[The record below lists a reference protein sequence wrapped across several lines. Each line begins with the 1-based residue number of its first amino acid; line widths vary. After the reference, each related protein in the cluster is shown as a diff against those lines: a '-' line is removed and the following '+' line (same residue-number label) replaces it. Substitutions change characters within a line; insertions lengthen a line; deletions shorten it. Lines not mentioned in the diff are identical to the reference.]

1 MRGFSLCLLLI
12 AGSYGLP
19 QGYSRPNHGGNG
31 CGGSGNCGGGGNGGH
46 IGGGGRRPNH
56 GGNGCGGGGNG
67 NCGGGGNG
75 GSGGR
80 RPNHGGNGGGNSNQG
95 NGGANAGFGNLPD
108 GCRIEFQTVHSI
120 EEIENEEN
128 VCTPYTVTIQQRK
141 CSPYQ
146 DRECKNVPKQVCKTT
161 FEEVCQNLWRDREET
176 YTEDVCTTNNVR
188 TCQQHWKTYP
198 NGDKKWEDNPETCQ
212 DLPETKCAP
221 VQKKRNKPEQYRDC
235 KQVPNENC
243 YTEQVEECY
252 DVTKQ
257 RCRNVPVQV
266 QKQKCEIVHTK
277 TPQGK
282 ATQKAVRVC
291 DNDIGGAANP
301 DNDFEIIANI
311 RNTKEESSKKDG
323 SRIGFT
329 FSE

>member
-1 MRGFSLCLLLI
+1 MRGFALCLLLV

-19 QGYSRPNHGGNG
+19 QYNRPNHGGGG
-31 CGGSGNCGGGGNGGH
+31 CGGGNGNCGGNGGGGNGGH
-46 IGGGGRRPNH
+46 IGGGG
-56 GGNGCGGGGNG
+56 
-67 NCGGGGNG
+67 
-75 GSGGR
+75 GR
-80 RPNHGGNGGGNSNQG
+80 RPNHGGNGGGGGNSNQG
-95 NGGANAGFGNLPD
+95 NGGNNAGQFGNLPD

-120 EEIENEEN
+120 ESVENEEN
-128 VCTPYTVTIQQRK
+128 VCTPYTETIQRRK
-141 CSPYQ
+141 CTPYQ
-146 DRECKNVPKQVCKTT
+146 DRECKNVPKQKCETT
-161 FEEVCQNLWRDREET
+161 FEEVCQNLWRDREEV

-188 TCQQHWKTYP
+188 TCQQHWRTYP
-198 NGDKKWEDNPETCQ
+198 NGDKKWEDNPETCK
-212 DLPETKCAP
+212 DLPQTKCVP
-221 VQKKRNKPEQYRDC
+221 EQKKRNKPEQYRDC
-235 KQVPNENC
+235 KQVPRQNC

-257 RCRNVPVQV
+257 RCRNVPIQV

-291 DNDIGGAANP
+291 DNNIGGNGNQ
-301 DNDFEIIANI
+301 DDFEIIANI
-311 RNTKEESSKKDG
+311 RKTKEETSSKKDG

>member
-19 QGYSRPNHGGNG
+19 QYNRPNHGGNG
-31 CGGSGNCGGGGNGGH
+31 CGGNGNCGGGGNGGH

-56 GGNGCGGGGNG
+56 GGNG
-67 NCGGGGNG
+67 
-75 GSGGR
+75 S
-80 RPNHGGNGGGNSNQG
+80 GNSNQG

-120 EEIENEEN
+120 ENVENEEN
-128 VCTPYTVTIQQRK
+128 VCTPYTETIQRRQ

-146 DRECKNVPKQVCKTT
+146 DRECKSVPKQKCETT

-176 YTEDVCTTNNVR
+176 YTEDVCTTKDVR

-212 DLPETKCAP
+212 NLPETKCVP
-221 VQKKRNKPEQYRDC
+221 TQKKRNKPEQYRDC
-235 KQVPNENC
+235 KQVPRQNC
-243 YTEQVEECY
+243 YTEQVQECY

-257 RCRNVPVQV
+257 RCRNVPVKV

-291 DNDIGGAANP
+291 DNDIGGPSHADAGE
-301 DNDFEIIANI
+301 DFEIIANI
-311 RNTKEESSKKDG
+311 RNTKEESSKEDG

-329 FSE
+329 FSD